1 MTTYRL
7 SARLCTLLPPGI
19 LKENWPLANTIK
31 QGSEE
36 LTEAGRVD
44 DSDKGFIEF
53 LCSPNS
59 PEIITDTFQDPIR
72 AVLLALVG
80 RQTDLWA
87 VYNEANRNLWKE

>member
-7 SARLCTLLPPGI
+7 SARLCTLLPPWI
-19 LKENWPLANTIK
+19 IKENWPLANTIK

-36 LTEAGRVD
+36 LKEVGQVD
-44 DSDKGFIEF
+44 GSDKGFIEF
-53 LCSPNS
+53 LCTPNS
-59 PEIITDTFQDPIR
+59 HEVIADTFQDPKR

-87 VYNEANRNLWKE
+87 VYNEVNRSLWKE